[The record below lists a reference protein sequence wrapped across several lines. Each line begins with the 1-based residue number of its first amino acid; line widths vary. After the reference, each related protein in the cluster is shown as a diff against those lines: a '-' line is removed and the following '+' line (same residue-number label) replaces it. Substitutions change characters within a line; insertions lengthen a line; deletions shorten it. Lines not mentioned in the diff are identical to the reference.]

1 MGLADTFGAEDRVQV
16 KFSDFYKLMK
26 QAAQYEIA
34 MNAVGCDVPHRYIR
48 ESLFYLEAMRKVKK
62 YEPRVEITDIVFQH
76 EQGKMIPHIYF
87 KRKEASG

>member
-1 MGLADTFGAEDRVQV
+1 MPEVA
-16 KFSDFYKLMK
+16 
-26 QAAQYEIA
+26 
-34 MNAVGCDVPHRYIR
+34 

-87 KRKEASG
+87 KRKEVSG